1 MNEQRVARVRAEMQ
15 AHGLTQMIISDSK
28 SIWYLTGAS
37 VEPYERLMALYLPV
51 QGEPVIFLNKLF
63 FVPQAPCREVW
74 HTDSDKPVEQIAEVV
89 DKTKTLGIDKEWPAK
104 FLIPLMELCPGMP
117 VVLASDCVDACRAVK
132 DAEEQML
139 MKEASRINDE
149 TILKARDYV
158 KPGMTEKQVAEY
170 IDNEYKKAGCES
182 AAFTTIVSFGA
193 NAADPHHEPD
203 DTVLEKGECVL
214 IDMGCCKNRYC
225 SDMTR
230 TFFCGEPK
238 PEYAAIHDLVRQA
251 NEAAEA
257 MIHPGVRLCDID
269 AAARDL
275 ITKAGY
281 GEYFNHRLG
290 HFIGQTDH
298 EKGDVSAA
306 NTDTVKPGM
315 IFSIEPGIYIEG
327 SHGVRLENELLVCE
341 GEKNEYGEFLYFE
354 PITYVP
360 FDLDAINPDI
370 MNAEDKER
378 LNTYHATVYEKV
390 SPYLNDEEKEWL
402 KKYTRAI

>member
-182 AAFTTIVSFGA
+182 VAFTTIVSFGA

-230 TFFCGEPK
+230 TFFCGEQ
-238 PEYAAIHDLVRQA
+238 RS
-251 NEAAEA
+251 N
-257 MIHPGVRLCDID
+257 
-269 AAARDL
+269 
-275 ITKAGY
+275 
-281 GEYFNHRLG
+281 
-290 HFIGQTDH
+290 
-298 EKGDVSAA
+298 
-306 NTDTVKPGM
+306 
-315 IFSIEPGIYIEG
+315 
-327 SHGVRLENELLVCE
+327 
-341 GEKNEYGEFLYFE
+341 
-354 PITYVP
+354 
-360 FDLDAINPDI
+360 
-370 MNAEDKER
+370 
-378 LNTYHATVYEKV
+378 
-390 SPYLNDEEKEWL
+390 
-402 KKYTRAI
+402 